1 MQNVKQVISENP
13 ILSSIVLA
21 IHYLKT
27 LPGVKEEMVNVI
39 EQQTI
44 KGLAKYGQAVNADAL
59 ETAEWVEHLI
69 QELGDS
75 VVYAQTLI
83 EKGILGE
90 ATRLQLL
97 AIRDSQLAHL
107 QRAVTIRLQVIALR
121 KVSEDE
127 CQNKKQLTSS
137 GSSK

>member
-1 MQNVKQVISENP
+1 MQNVKEVISENP
-13 ILSSIVLA
+13 ILSNIVAA
-21 IHYLKT
+21 IQDLKT
-27 LPGVKEEMVNVI
+27 LPGVKEKMVNVI
-39 EQQTI
+39 EQQTL

-59 ETAEWVEHLI
+59 ETVDWIEHLI

-75 VVYAQTLI
+75 VVYAQTII

-107 QRAVTIRLQVIALR
+107 QRAVIIKIQVIALR
-121 KVSEDE
+121 RAGEGD
-127 CQNKKQLTSS
+127 CNRSS
-137 GSSK
+137 

>member
-1 MQNVKQVISENP
+1 MQNVKEVISENP
-13 ILSSIVLA
+13 ILSNIVAA
-21 IHYLKT
+21 IQDLKT
-27 LPGVKEEMVNVI
+27 LPGVKEKMVNVI
-39 EQQTI
+39 EQQTL

-59 ETAEWVEHLI
+59 ETVDWIEHLI

-75 VVYAQTLI
+75 VVYAQTII

-107 QRAVTIRLQVIALR
+107 QRAVTIKIQVIALR
-121 KVSEDE
+121 KASEGE
-127 CQNKKQLTSS
+127 CQNENRPTSS
-137 GSSK
+137 DSKE